1 MAQAA
6 DEAAARRLEA
16 ALALLSL
23 RANSRDIRDWLPEKV
38 VVVLDEDPIVA
49 TLEYLEFHYPEG
61 AYLVRVDGESHVEAM
76 EVRQP
81 DGRSATQGGLIH
93 EMPIHP
99 DTEIGML
106 FSYLRT
112 FPGKR
117 LHGVVMRTHYEVM
130 ISLYGD

>member
-1 MAQAA
+1 MAQTA

-38 VVVLDEDPIVA
+38 VVVLDEDPIEA
-49 TLEYLEFHYPEG
+49 TLEHLEFHYPEG
-61 AYLVRVDGESHVEAM
+61 AYLVRVDGESHVEVI
-76 EVRQP
+76 EVHQP
-81 DGRSATQGGLIH
+81 DGRSATQGAPVH

-99 DTEIGML
+99 DTEIGMV
-106 FSYLRT
+106 FTYLRT

-117 LHGVVMRTHYEVM
+117 LHGVVMRTRYEVM
-130 ISLYGD
+130 ISPYSD